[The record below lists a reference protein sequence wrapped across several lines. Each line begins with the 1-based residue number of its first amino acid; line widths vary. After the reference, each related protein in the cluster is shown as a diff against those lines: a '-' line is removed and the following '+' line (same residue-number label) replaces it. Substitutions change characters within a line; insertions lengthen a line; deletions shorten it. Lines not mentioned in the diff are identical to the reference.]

1 MSKPKRLGEL
11 LVRENLVNMDQ
22 LVQARKIQKEQGGK
36 LTSALVRSGAIDE
49 KVLTSF
55 LGQQYGFPT
64 IDLSAF
70 EIAPEVIGMLGRR
83 VCEKHSVIPVSK
95 SGRNLVVAFSDPS
108 NIYIKDDLS
117 LLTRCKIEIVVAPDS
132 AIMRAI
138 EKYHGTAGEKLESAM
153 SGLEDADGEFDTMVS
168 DGATTV
174 EENIDEAPIIK
185 FVNAMLVDAIKTK
198 TSDIHIEPYEKRF
211 RIRFRID
218 GKLTEK
224 TQPPPGAANAISSR
238 IKILC
243 KLNIAEKRRPQDG
256 RLKVRLKNGNDVDFR
271 VSILPTLFGEK
282 IVLRLLDKSNLQVDM
297 TKLGLEEDDYETL
310 KEIIRRPQGMVLIT
324 GPTGSGKTTTV
335 YSAIAELNS
344 PDSNVSTAEDP
355 VEFNLDGVNQVQ
367 INPEIDFGFAEAL
380 RSFLRQDP
388 DVVVV
393 GEIRDLETAEIA
405 YKAAST
411 GHMVISTLHTNDAS
425 STVTRLVDMGI
436 APYMVAEATS
446 LVVAQRLIR
455 RLCESC
461 AVEQKISSEVLIKLG
476 VPEDQISDYAN
487 TRVAEGCGQCSQT
500 GLKGRLAIFEV
511 LRFTREVKE
520 GIFEGVSPLELK
532 TRAIRSGGL
541 RSLRQAALI
550 KLKMGLTSVQEVI
563 NSSVEDLK

>member
-1 MSKPKRLGEL
+1 
-11 LVRENLVNMDQ
+11 MDQ
-22 LVQARKIQKEQGGK
+22 LEDARKEQKAHGGK

-49 KVLTSF
+49 KVLTQF

-64 IDLSAF
+64 IDLSNF
-70 EIAPEVIGMLGRR
+70 EISPEVISMLGRR
-83 VCEKHSVIPVSK
+83 VCEKHCVIPVSR

-108 NIYIKDDLS
+108 NIFIKDDLS
-117 LLTRCKIEIVVAPDS
+117 LLTRCKIEIVVAPDA
-132 AIMRAI
+132 AINRAI
-138 EKYHGTAGEKLESAM
+138 EKYYGGGGTKLDSVMSA
-153 SGLEDADGEFDTMVS
+153 LEDSDDQYDQLSESNATLVDG
-168 DGATTV
+168 GAT
-174 EENIDEAPIIK
+174 DEAPIIK
-185 FVNAMLVDAIKTK
+185 FVNAMLVEAIKTK

-218 GKLTEK
+218 GKLVEK

-243 KLNIAEKRRPQDG
+243 KLDIAEKRRPQDG
-256 RLKVRLKNGNDVDFR
+256 RLKVRLKNGSDVDFR

-297 TKLGLEEDDYETL
+297 TKLGLENDDYETL
-310 KEIIRRPQGMVLIT
+310 KEIVHRPQGMVLIT

-335 YSAIAELNS
+335 YSSIAELNA
-344 PDSNVSTAEDP
+344 PDANVSTAEDP

-367 INPEIDFGFAEAL
+367 INADIGFGFPEAL

-393 GEIRDLETAEIA
+393 GEIRDLETAQIA

-446 LVVAQRLIR
+446 LVIAQRLIR
-455 RLCESC
+455 KLCERC
-461 AVEQKISSEVLIKLG
+461 AVEQKINAETLIKLG
-476 VPEDQISDYAN
+476 VEESKVPEYTR
-487 TRVAEGCGQCSQT
+487 TRVAEGCSACNHT
-500 GLKGRLAIFEV
+500 GLSGRLAIFEV
-511 LRFTREVKE
+511 LRFTRDVKE
-520 GIFEGVSPLELK
+520 GIFEGASPLELK
-532 TRAIRSGGL
+532 RRAIKSGGL
-541 RSLRQAALI
+541 RSLRQAALL
-550 KLKMGLTSVQEVI
+550 KLKEGLTSVEEVI
-563 NSSVEDLK
+563 NSSVEDLL